1 MLLPAGHTVS
11 RHVHHTIA
19 LEFLPLPS
27 KPFTQHLPS
36 PSNHHQHMSHHV
48 TATSQSRSIKISFA
62 AIYCARSSL
71 RLPVAGQILYLPC
84 PHLFCQV
91 KTLACLHLSICRV
104 KTLAL
109 QRCRSPAC
117 CVRISWDLKS
127 LGANILF
134 TKRRRLSLTMDVS

>member
-19 LEFLPLPS
+19 LEFQPLPS
-27 KPFTQHLPS
+27 KPFTQHLLS

-48 TATSQSRSIKISFA
+48 TATSQSRSIEISFA
-62 AIYCARSSL
+62 AICCARSSL
-71 RLPVAGQILYLPC
+71 LPPAAGQILHLPC
-84 PHLFCQV
+84 LRLFCQV

-109 QRCRSPAC
+109 QRCLSPASR
-117 CVRISWDLKS
+117 VQSFGVLAP
-127 LGANILF
+127 LGVSIPF
-134 TKRRRLSLTMDVS
+134 TKATR